1 MIVWGGDESGPPV
14 NLYDPALWDRYEWG
28 LASREERNVKVLR
41 SVLPHAADDEA
52 RRRVA
57 MALQATI
64 LRRIRAFHEAMD
76 KQARLPLGVDVF
88 LVAGDAV
95 DTPRRAAVDRK
106 TGELK
111 VIEYGAGDGTVL
123 RSSALLDE
131 RIGGEWRPGLVSPI
145 DWSSVLFLFSDHL
158 GLTQDEAFA
167 DNVLYWLLEDP
178 RTRTTQGSRHARRML
193 NVPARLE

>member
-1 MIVWGGDESGPPV
+1 
-14 NLYDPALWDRYEWG
+14 
-28 LASREERNVKVLR
+28 
-41 SVLPHAADDEA
+41 
-52 RRRVA
+52 
-57 MALQATI
+57 
-64 LRRIRAFHEAMD
+64 MD
-76 KQARLPLGVDVF
+76 QPARLPPGVDVF

-95 DTPRRAAVDRK
+95 DTPRRASVDRK
-106 TGELK
+106 TGK
-111 VIEYGAGDGTVL
+111 FKIIEYGAGDGTVL

-178 RTRTTQGSRHARRML
+178 RTRTTQGK
-193 NVPARLE
+193 RLVGRTFSQPGKREWTHRIRQKNFM

>member
-1 MIVWGGDESGPPV
+1 
-14 NLYDPALWDRYEWG
+14 
-28 LASREERNVKVLR
+28 
-41 SVLPHAADDEA
+41 VLPHVAADEE
-52 RRRVA
+52 RRQVA
-57 MALQATI
+57 MALQTTI
-64 LRRIRAFHEAMD
+64 LRRTKAFHEAMD
-76 KQARLPLGVDVF
+76 KQARLPPGVDVF

-95 DTPRRAAVDRK
+95 DTPRRASVDRK
-106 TGELK
+106 TGQFNI
-111 VIEYGAGDGTVL
+111 IEYGAGDGTVL

-178 RTRTTQGSRHARRML
+178 RTRTAQGSRHAGRML
-193 NVPARLE
+193 SAPGKRE